1 MTHTRRHTHMHLP
14 NVMGCTKSKEQKR
27 EERSFQAERKDHAW
41 EAMLTRGLGLSL
53 LDSNIKRLDTGYI
66 ASVFSTN
73 YATALRRAPL
83 RSTKI
88 DMDDLLIPRVLPG
101 TEACAALERYS
112 KKMREHACARR
123 SSLSDLT
130 FMQPLLSNDI
140 EKASIGENM
149 GGDTESEV
157 QFIKSLDST
166 EDLDGKGILP
176 KMESPSK
183 THPEAASLMDP
194 LLMSCQA
201 KASHSACM
209 LKRAVTFPRA
219 KYFTFSDDTEYVD
232 SSLNASKSSD
242 SALEKN
248 VCLVCDSADELVEP
262 NLQPFLGTNNQD
274 VPAESNCANTNGHK
288 VDEPE
293 SAVPLWDATFD
304 GAVHYSCMASDNTRK
319 LHKNLSMNYIF
330 NDDITIKSEQT
341 QAFSDNNASPHLS
354 MLHGRLH
361 DEDDDAVSFSYKS
374 SSSSCLS
381 SPEFSSIASLKD
393 WLPPDDPP
401 LMLAVD
407 FYRAGKE
414 TSNFD
419 AFQASRTLLGPGLLP
434 STNRVLLKY
443 VGADSR
449 HPLDDATQEI
459 LQSPAQSETSGVATS
474 GTPERAT
481 KQQPIEEP
489 GAPRTMKGKLE
500 GLYDLAELCKGL
512 TL

>member
-14 NVMGCTKSKEQKR
+14 NVMGCTKSKEQKK
-27 EERSFQAERKDHAW
+27 EERSFQVERKDAW
-41 EAMLTRGLGLSL
+41 EAMLTRGLGLSQ

-66 ASVFSTN
+66 ASIFSTN
-73 YATALRRAPL
+73 YATALRQAPR

-88 DMDDLLIPRVLPG
+88 DMDDLLNPHLIPG

-112 KKMREHACARR
+112 KKMRAHACARR

-130 FMQPLLSNDI
+130 FMPPLLSNDI
-140 EKASIGENM
+140 EKASIGKNM
-149 GGDTESEV
+149 G
-157 QFIKSLDST
+157 
-166 EDLDGKGILP
+166 
-176 KMESPSK
+176 
-183 THPEAASLMDP
+183 
-194 LLMSCQA
+194 
-201 KASHSACM
+201 ACM
-209 LKRAVTFPRA
+209 LKTAVTFPRA
-219 KYFTFSDDTEYVD
+219 KYFTFSDDTEVVD

-242 SALEKN
+242 SVLEKN

-262 NLQPFLGTNNQD
+262 NLQPFLGTIYQD
-274 VPAESNCANTNGHK
+274 VPAESNCVNTNGHK

-293 SAVPLWDATFD
+293 SAVPLWDATFNR
-304 GAVHYSCMASDNTRK
+304 AVHLCMASDNTRK
-319 LHKNLSMNYIF
+319 LQKTLSMKYIF
-330 NDDITIKSEQT
+330 NDDISIESEQT
-341 QAFSDNNASPHLS
+341 QAVSDNNASPQLS

-361 DEDDDAVSFSYKS
+361 DEDDDAVSFSCKS

-381 SPEFSSIASLKD
+381 SPEFSSMASLKD
-393 WLPPDDPP
+393 WLPSDDPP
-401 LMLAVD
+401 MMLAVD
-407 FYRAGKE
+407 FYQAGKE
-414 TSNFD
+414 TSIFD

-459 LQSPAQSETSGVATS
+459 LQSPAQSETGGVATS
-474 GTPERAT
+474 GTPERTT

-489 GAPRTMKGKLE
+489 DSPRTMKGNLE
-500 GLYDLAELCKGL
+500 ELFDLAELYKGL